1 MPLSGATRSQIA
13 TDMAASGLP
22 SASFFGSLG
31 CTGTEQFAKDWIL
44 LAGACKA
51 TNDAYEYPE
60 GVSRVSPISIR
71 ESELVCDVSIS
82 VITTVLAPQTV
93 VQDADSN
100 NVNGYLGSFLVD
112 LTGHTLL
119 SSSTFFQVPF
129 DTVSPLQILLD
140 TAKMMNAYDLDTEET
155 YQTVLRLSS
164 GENSSSGNQM
174 RYRVNLEAK
183 LNNPLLPQMA
193 DIIDYL

>member
-1 MPLSGATRSQIA
+1 MPLSGATRSQVA

-22 SASFFGSLG
+22 SATFFGSLG
-31 CTGTEQFAKDWIL
+31 CAGTEQFAKDWIL

-51 TNDAYEYPE
+51 ANDAYEYPE

-71 ESELVCDVSIS
+71 ESELACDISIS
-82 VITTVLAPQTV
+82 AITTVLAPQTV
-93 VQDADSN
+93 IEGADS
-100 NVNGYLGSFLVD
+100 NVNGYLGSTLVD
-112 LTGHTLL
+112 LSGNTLL
-119 SSSTFFQVPF
+119 ASSTFFQVLF
-129 DTVSPLQILLD
+129 DTVSPLQVLLD
-140 TAKMMNAYDLDTEET
+140 TAKVMNTYDLDTDET

-183 LNNPLLPQMA
+183 LNKPLLPQMA
-193 DIIDYL
+193 DIIDFS